1 MCGLCH
7 PPRSSR
13 SRASS
18 RVSAPLTPLRALP
31 QWLVSHPGLPPTG
44 HIFSFFFFQL
54 VSPLILEEE
63 LLNLRPRGALGSYVS
78 GIFITFLGV
87 IGLPRALKLHL
98 KYLITPRNFGG
109 LILQDSIRG
118 FLLQSEYY
126 ILGTWK
132 LSFYPMNRQ
141 VVQVTGRNS
150 GREYRKWSWFR
161 DSGGTRDS
169 TPLLVCFWATH
180 Q

>member
-1 MCGLCH
+1 MGCVTRRVLPAAELPHVCLPLSRHSGHC
-7 PPRSSR
+7 RSDWFLIQ
-13 SRASS
+13 
-18 RVSAPLTPLRALP
+18 VSLP
-31 QWLVSHPGLPPTG
+31 QGTFFLFLF
-44 HIFSFFFFQL
+44 FSQL

-126 ILGTWK
+126 ILGT
-132 LSFYPMNRQ
+132 
-141 VVQVTGRNS
+141 
-150 GREYRKWSWFR
+150 
-161 DSGGTRDS
+161 
-169 TPLLVCFWATH
+169 
-180 Q
+180 

>member
-1 MCGLCH
+1 MSPAAFFPQPSFLTCVCPSHTTQGTAAVTGF
-7 PPRSSR
+7 SSR
-13 SRASS
+13 SPSHRA
-18 RVSAPLTPLRALP
+18 
-31 QWLVSHPGLPPTG
+31 HFF
-44 HIFSFFFFQL
+44 FSFFFSQL